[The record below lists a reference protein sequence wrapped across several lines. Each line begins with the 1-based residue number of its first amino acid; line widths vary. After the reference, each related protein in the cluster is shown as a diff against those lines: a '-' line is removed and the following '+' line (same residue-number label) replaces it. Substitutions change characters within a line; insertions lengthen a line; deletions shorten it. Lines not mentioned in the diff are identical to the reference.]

1 MFLQES
7 PKFMFIF
14 LYFIIATFT
23 NQLVLSKNE
32 ESNFEVPKIGKD
44 LNEDY
49 QFKKNHFGRYGK
61 NANDSVRMLFS
72 MVLNFQHTRKK

>member
-7 PKFMFIF
+7 PKFMLIF

-23 NQLVLSKNE
+23 TQLVLSKTE
-32 ESNFEVPKIGKD
+32 ESNFEVPKIFGILD

-61 NANDSVRMLFS
+61 NANNSVR
-72 MVLNFQHTRKK
+72 MVLNFQHARKK